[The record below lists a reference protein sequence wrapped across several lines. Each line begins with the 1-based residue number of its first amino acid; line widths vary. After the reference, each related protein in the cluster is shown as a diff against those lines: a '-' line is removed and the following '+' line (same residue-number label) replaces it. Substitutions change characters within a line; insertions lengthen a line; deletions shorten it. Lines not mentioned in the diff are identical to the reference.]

1 MTAKQTGGLIV
12 ITAPS
17 GAGKT
22 TLVHAVRRL
31 RSDLAFSV
39 SYTTRPARAQEVD
52 GEDYCFVSQ
61 EQFRD
66 MLDDDEFLEWAE
78 VFGHWYGT
86 SRSAV
91 DELRAAG
98 KTVLLE
104 IDWQGAE
111 QIRNREPSAE
121 SVFIL
126 PPDRGVLERRL
137 RGRGTDTKGNI
148 GRRLREAVTDMAQ
161 WEKFDYVLVNDD
173 LDTAVSALEAIL
185 GGRGDPHRVESPA
198 VRRRAEHIA
207 ADG

>member
-1 MTAKQTGGLIV
+1 MTAKQAGGLIV

-39 SYTTRPARAQEVD
+39 SYTTRPPRAQEVD
-52 GEDYCFVSQ
+52 GEDYRFVSQ
-61 EQFRD
+61 AQFQD
-66 MLDDDEFLEWAE
+66 MLGDDEFLEWAE

-111 QIRNREPSAE
+111 QIRNRDPGAE

-126 PPDRGVLERRL
+126 PPDRGELERRL
-137 RGRGTDTKGNI
+137 RGRGTDTKENV

-185 GGRGDPHRVESPA
+185 DGRGDAYRTDSPA
-198 VRRRAEHIA
+198 VRRRAERIA
-207 ADG
+207 GDC